1 VLNRL
6 LPPPGTARVLVLATL
21 VNTIGNGAYMAT
33 SVLFLTRSVG
43 LSPAQVATGL
53 SVAAAV
59 SILLSTPL
67 GYAADRA
74 GAKRI
79 YIGALLV
86 SAVSFAGLMLVG
98 DVWTFTALACVIGA
112 GDAAAR
118 GANGVLVAAAAP
130 PAGRV
135 RLRAYTRSAN
145 NLGIG
150 LGTLAGSLPLILD
163 TRAAYVA
170 MLLANATTFVLA
182 AAIATRLR
190 AVIAAAVP
198 KTGPRLVA
206 LRDRPFLVFAAVDG
220 LLAALYNGLL
230 TIALPLWLVVH
241 GDAPLWLVSAA
252 LVVNTAGCVLLQ
264 VRASRGV
271 DGPLRAA
278 LVSRRGAL
286 VVGVSCVVFG
296 LAGLLPPAGVVALVL
311 LAALVH
317 VLGELLLSSATWAVV
332 YDLAPDWAQGQ
343 YQGTYLTGRQIGNM
357 VTPPLLTGLVLGF
370 GVAGWV
376 VVGVLFALAATAY
389 PAIVRWGVRTRPA
402 TVAEPELVS
411 V

>member
-1 VLNRL
+1 MLSRL
-6 LPPPGTARVLVLATL
+6 LPPPGTARVLVAATL

-43 LSPAQVATGL
+43 LAPGQVAVGL

-59 SILLSTPL
+59 SILLSSPL

-74 GAKRI
+74 GAKQV
-79 YIGALLV
+79 YLTALLV
-86 SAVSFAGLMLVG
+86 SAACFAGLVLVR
-98 DVWTFTALACVIGA
+98 DVWTFTVLAIVIGA
-112 GDAAAR
+112 ADAASR
-118 GANGVLVAAAAP
+118 GANGVLVAGAAVP
-130 PAGRV
+130 SERV

-150 LGTLAGSLPLILD
+150 LGTLAGSLPLMLD
-163 TRAAYVA
+163 TRTAYVA
-170 MLLANATTFVLA
+170 MLWANAATFVVA
-182 AAIATRLR
+182 AGIATRVPTT
-190 AVIAAAVP
+190 APVAAP

-206 LRDRPFLVFAAVDG
+206 LRDRPFLAFAAIDG

-230 TIALPLWLVVH
+230 TIALPLWLVAH

-264 VRASRGV
+264 VRATRGV
-271 DGPLRAA
+271 DGPLRAS

-286 VVGVSCVVFG
+286 VVGASCAIFG
-296 LAGLLPPAGVVALVL
+296 VAGLLPTAGVIALIL
-311 LAALVH
+311 IAAVVH

-332 YDLAPDWAQGQ
+332 YDLAPDWAQGP
-343 YQGTYLTGRQIGNM
+343 YQGAYLTGRQIGNM
-357 VTPPLLTGLVLGF
+357 ITPPLLTALVLGF
-370 GVAGWV
+370 GVAGWI
-376 VVGVLFALAATAY
+376 VVGGLFGVAALAY
-389 PAIVRWGVRTRPA
+389 PAVVRWGVRTRPR
-402 TVAEPELVS
+402 VAERDLVA